1 MKKNGMETV
10 APGMEPT
17 GHYWFNLGA
26 FLQDKRN
33 RATQKAMQNGKGDVL
48 LRVPRIRYFRTRYAE
63 MLMTI
68 GFILGRGMLNNP
80 LF

>member
-1 MKKNGMETV
+1 MKKNGMEAV

-33 RATQKAMQNGKGDVL
+33 RATQKAMQNGKRRRSASCTQNTLFSYQIRRNAHDNRLHSG
-48 LRVPRIRYFRTRYAE
+48 PRNVE
-63 MLMTI
+63 
-68 GFILGRGMLNNP
+68 
-80 LF
+80 